1 MIKMQQVT
9 HNRFVRKD
17 LKAHIYSDALIHN
30 ARQLKSHCR
39 PGVKFCAVVK
49 ANAYGHGIAEAVHIL
64 KNAEVDFFAVASVY
78 EAYYIAQM
86 AIRQPVFVLEP
97 LHPGQDF
104 EQILLCARN
113 SFHCTIAS
121 LDAAEYVER
130 SLADTP
136 YTMQLHLNID
146 SGMGRCGI
154 DETHADQLVTLI
166 DNAKRLNLAGVY
178 THFATADEDD
188 LSFAYEQLKVF
199 NRFLER
205 NKLRE
210 RKNVIVHAANS
221 AATIKMP
228 EAHFD
233 MVRCG
238 ISLYGYFSRPQAH
251 PQVNLRPAMKLEA
264 PLVLLRQLPPGT
276 SVSYGRSFKTTRPT
290 LVGLVPMGYADGYW
304 RCFSNKA
311 VMKVGD
317 TFVPVI
323 GRVCMDQLLIDV
335 TDVPN
340 IRCGQAVTILD
351 DDHNSPCGA
360 YALSNL
366 ADTIVYEIIT
376 CVHEHVDRIVH

>member
-1 MIKMQQVT
+1 MQQLT

-17 LKAHIYSDALIHN
+17 LKAHIYSEALISN

-64 KNAEVDFFAVASVY
+64 KNADVDFFAVASVY

-86 AIRQPVFVLEP
+86 AIRQPIFVLEP
-97 LHPGQDF
+97 LHPGQDY

-113 SFHCTIAS
+113 SFHCSIAS
-121 LDAAEYVER
+121 LEAAEYVEHA
-130 SLADTP
+130 LADTP

-146 SGMGRCGI
+146 SGMGRCGV
-154 DETHADQLVTLI
+154 DGDVADKLLEFI
-166 DNAKRLNLAGVY
+166 DNAKKLNLAGVY

-188 LSFAYEQLKVF
+188 LSFAYEQLNVF

-205 NKLRE
+205 HNIRS

-228 EAHFD
+228 QAHFD

-238 ISLYGYFSRPQAH
+238 IALYGYFSRPQTN
-251 PQVNLRPAMKLEA
+251 PQVSLKPAMKLEA
-264 PLVLLRQLPPGT
+264 PIVLLKDMPTGA
-276 SVSYGRSFKTTRPT
+276 SISYGRSFRTTRRT

-311 VMKVGD
+311 VMKVGEI
-317 TFVPVI
+317 FVPVI

-340 IRCGQAVTILD
+340 VHPGQTVTILD

-360 YALSNL
+360 YALSDL

>member
-1 MIKMQQVT
+1 MQQVT

-17 LKAHIYSDALIHN
+17 IKAHIYSEALIHN
-30 ARQLKSHCR
+30 ARQLKAHCKA
-39 PGVKFCAVVK
+39 GVKFCAVVK

-64 KNAEVDFFAVASVY
+64 KNADVDFFAVASVY

-86 AIRQPVFVLEP
+86 AIRQPIFVLEP
-97 LHPGQDF
+97 LHPGQDLD
-104 EQILLCARN
+104 QIILCARN
-113 SFHCTIAS
+113 SIHCTIAS

-130 SLADTP
+130 SLAGTP

-154 DETHADQLVTLI
+154 DEAHADKLLALI
-166 DNAKRLNLAGVY
+166 DNASHLNLAGVY

-188 LSFAYEQLKVF
+188 LSFAYEQLNVF

-205 NKLRE
+205 NRLRQ
-210 RKNVIVHAANS
+210 RKNVIVHAAAS

-238 ISLYGYFSRPQAH
+238 ISLYGYFSRPQAN
-251 PQVNLRPAMKLEA
+251 PQVHLRPAMRLEA
-264 PLVLLRQLPPGT
+264 PLVLLKHMPSGA
-276 SVSYGRSFKTTRPT
+276 SISYGRSFRTTRPT

-311 VMKVGD
+311 VMKVNG

-340 IRCGQAVTILD
+340 VHPGQTVTILD

-360 YALSNL
+360 YALSDL

>member
-1 MIKMQQVT
+1 MQQVT

-17 LKAHIYSDALIHN
+17 LKAHIYSDALISN
-30 ARQLKSHCR
+30 AKELKSHCR

-49 ANAYGHGIAEAVHIL
+49 ANAYGHGIAEAVYIL
-64 KNAEVDFFAVASVY
+64 KNADVDFFAVASVY

-86 AIRQPVFVLEP
+86 AIKQPIFVLEP
-97 LHPGQDF
+97 LHAGQDY

-113 SFHCTIAS
+113 SFHCSIAS
-121 LDAAEYVER
+121 LDAAQYVE
-130 SLADTP
+130 SALADTP
-136 YTMQLHLNID
+136 YTMQLHLNVD
-146 SGMGRCGI
+146 TGMGRCGI
-154 DETHADQLVTLI
+154 DGASADKLLAFI
-166 DNAKRLNLAGVY
+166 NDAKRLNLAGVY

-188 LSFAYEQLKVF
+188 LSFAYEQLNVF

-205 NKLRE
+205 NRLGE
-210 RKNVIVHAANS
+210 RKNIIVHAANS

-228 EAHFD
+228 QAHFD

-238 ISLYGYFSRPQAH
+238 IALYGYFSRPQAN
-251 PQVNLRPAMKLEA
+251 PQVKLKPAMKLEA
-264 PLVLLRQLPPGT
+264 PIVLLKNMPAGA
-276 SVSYGRSFKTTRPT
+276 SVSYGRSFRTARPT
-290 LVGLVPMGYADGYW
+290 LVGLVPLGYADGYW

-311 VMKVGD
+311 VMKVGQM
-317 TFVPVI
+317 FVPVI

-340 IRCGQAVTILD
+340 IRTGQTVTILD
-351 DDHNSPCGA
+351 NDQNSPCGA
-360 YALSNL
+360 YALSDL

>member
-1 MIKMQQVT
+1 VLF
-9 HNRFVRKD
+9 RSR
-17 LKAHIYSDALIHN
+17 
-30 ARQLKSHCR
+30 
-39 PGVKFCAVVK
+39 
-49 ANAYGHGIAEAVHIL
+49 
-64 KNAEVDFFAVASVY
+64 
-78 EAYYIAQM
+78 
-86 AIRQPVFVLEP
+86 IRP
-97 LHPGQDF
+97 LHPGQDY

-113 SFHCTIAS
+113 GFHCSIAS
-121 LDAAEYVER
+121 LEAAEYVEQ
-130 SLADTP
+130 SLSDTP

-146 SGMGRCGI
+146 SGMGRCGVDGEI
-154 DETHADQLVTLI
+154 ADKLFTFI
-166 DNAKRLNLAGVY
+166 INAKHLNLAGVY

-188 LSFAYEQLKVF
+188 LSFAYEQLNAF
-199 NRFLER
+199 NRILER
-205 NKLRE
+205 NQIRD

-228 EAHFD
+228 QAHFD

-238 ISLYGYFSRPQAH
+238 ISLYGYFSRPQAN
-251 PQVNLRPAMKLEA
+251 PDIKLRPAMKLEA
-264 PLVLLRQLPPGT
+264 PLVLLRQMPAGA
-276 SVSYGRSFKTTRPT
+276 SVSYGRSFRTTRPT
-290 LVGLVPMGYADGYW
+290 KVGLVPMGYADGYW

-340 IRCGQAVTILD
+340 VHPGQTVTVLD
-351 DDHNSPCGA
+351 NDHNSPCGA
-360 YALSNL
+360 YALSDL